1 MSRLSVQSLHLFESK
16 WISSNCHIRQFSWVN
31 FIVSWII
38 CIWNEGTHFELWNWF
53 DWISIGYDFPIIGII
68 IFVKINIEW
77 LSVRHPNKTAKAIL
91 HQGAP
96 ANRRWAVGGPS
107 RSRPGAVKEQSRS
120 IRQSQAARTWIN
132 GCQGNIK
139 STGIL
144 SRDVKQLRE
153 ATLEQ
158 HLYSFEWIEWNKY
171 LLTYFLEIIQ

>member
-1 MSRLSVQSLHLFESK
+1 MRGHILNYGIDSTEFQLGMTSQSLELLFS
-16 WISSNCHIRQFSWVN
+16 
-31 FIVSWII
+31 
-38 CIWNEGTHFELWNWF
+38 
-53 DWISIGYDFPIIGII
+53 
-68 IFVKINIEW
+68 VKINIEW

-139 STGIL
+139 LTGIL

-153 ATLEQ
+153 ATLEH
-158 HLYSFEWIEWNKY
+158 HLYAFEWIEWNKC
-171 LLTYFLEIIQ
+171 LLTYWKESNNHINLESYLIMSGLGMTLWWIQLL

>member
-16 WISSNCHIRQFSWVN
+16 WISSNCHNRELSWFN
-31 FIVSWII
+31 FNVSWII
-38 CIWNEGTHFELWNWF
+38 CIRNERAHFQLWIWF
-53 DWISIGYDFPIIGII
+53 DWIPIWCDFPNHWKM
-68 IFVKINIEW
+68 IFLKAIIEW
-77 LSVRHPNKTAKAIL
+77 LSVWHPNKTAKAIL

-139 STGIL
+139 LTGIL
-144 SRDVKQLRE
+144 SRNVKQLRE
-153 ATLEQ
+153 ATLEH

-171 LLTYFLEIIQ
+171 LLTYWR